1 MARWLILLPL
11 VAVASCSRPAAEVE
25 KQGLA
30 EPQASAVAADAAAR
44 EASAGPATG
53 ASSPERP
60 APQAPVTAAL
70 LAYAYTYD
78 LELPAARVKPIM
90 ARHQAA
96 CEAAGP
102 LVCQV
107 VGAQTALSGRD
118 LASGRLELR
127 ARPDWLKRFRDGL
140 GAEAQA
146 AGGKLASSATETEDL
161 SRSITDSEAQ
171 VRALTTLRDR
181 LQRLLAERPG
191 KLEEVLAVERE
202 LARVQGELDATQ
214 SGLAVMRT
222 RVATSALTLTYRAEG
237 VAAPD
242 GVGSPLAEAFN
253 GFIGTVL
260 LVLAGLVTLASFLL
274 PLALVAAPIAWWWLR
289 RRKAK
294 PRPIPR
300 PPSP

>member
-1 MARWLILLPL
+1 MKRWLILLPL
-11 VAVASCSRPAAEVE
+11 VAVVSCSKPAEQAET
-25 KQGLA
+25 QSLA
-30 EPQASAVAADAAAR
+30 EPAAQAVAA
-44 EASAGPATG
+44 ATPG
-53 ASSPERP
+53 VPPERP
-60 APQAPVTAAL
+60 APQAPLAVAQ

-78 LELPAARVKPIM
+78 LELPAARVKPVM

-118 LASGRLELR
+118 LAHGRLELR
-127 ARPDWLKRFRDGL
+127 ARPDWLKRIRDGL

-171 VRALTTLRDR
+171 MRALTTLRDR

-202 LARVQGELDATQ
+202 LARVQGELDATH
-214 SGLAVMRT
+214 SALAVMRT
-222 RVATSALTLTYRAEG
+222 RVATSTLTLTYRAEG

-242 GVGSPLAEAFN
+242 GVGSPLGEAFN
-253 GFIGTVL
+253 GFIGNVL
-260 LVLAGLVTLASFLL
+260 LVFAGLVTIASFLL
-274 PLALVAAPIAWWWLR
+274 PLVLVAAPVAWWAMR
-289 RRKAK
+289 RRKARAK
-294 PRPIPR
+294 T
-300 PPSP
+300 PPA